1 MKDLAEILNNYGI
14 KGQTQSTTKGP
25 LLEIKEFLPA
35 PGTKLKQ
42 ITSSLADI
50 QRELGVS
57 SLNVEPHP
65 VNSSL
70 LFEYTSDTMEI
81 IDFTKFLNSKGFE
94 EAKNKYALPLCIG
107 ADIYGSPLFAD
118 LAKMPHL
125 LVGGTTGS
133 GKSVGLNTFILS
145 LISAKTPSEV
155 QFVLID
161 PKKIEFSIYNNQKYL
176 YCPVI
181 TEANEAI
188 SVLSYLAQT
197 MDERYELFS
206 QNLSKNLKE
215 YNSTA
220 KNKLPYIV
228 CLIDEFADLMA
239 LDKDV
244 EQDVMRLAQKA
255 RAAGINLILAT
266 QRPSVDVVTGVLKA
280 NFPTRLAYKVAS
292 SADSRTILDAQGAE
306 NLIGRGDSYFLASNG
321 ELSRVHGAFIEDD
334 KIKEILAPY
343 KCTIKPLKLE
353 QKGASL
359 SKNNQEDTSLKKDKP
374 SLLTRFVNFWS
385 KLRQKDRDLI
395 IKGIKYIFTFIVS
408 YIKKS
413 QKSKK

>member
-1 MKDLAEILNNYGI
+1 
-14 KGQTQSTTKGP
+14 
-25 LLEIKEFLPA
+25 
-35 PGTKLKQ
+35 
-42 ITSSLADI
+42 
-50 QRELGVS
+50 
-57 SLNVEPHP
+57 
-65 VNSSL
+65 
-70 LFEYTSDTMEI
+70 
-81 IDFTKFLNSKGFE
+81 
-94 EAKNKYALPLCIG
+94 
-107 ADIYGSPLFAD
+107 
-118 LAKMPHL
+118 
-125 LVGGTTGS
+125 
-133 GKSVGLNTFILS
+133 
-145 LISAKTPSEV
+145 
-155 QFVLID
+155 
-161 PKKIEFSIYNNQKYL
+161 
-176 YCPVI
+176 
-181 TEANEAI
+181 
-188 SVLSYLAQT
+188 
-197 MDERYELFS
+197 
-206 QNLSKNLKE
+206 
-215 YNSTA
+215 
-220 KNKLPYIV
+220 
-228 CLIDEFADLMA
+228 MA

-255 RAAGINLILAT
+255 RAAGIHLILAT

-359 SKNNQEDTSLKKDKP
+359 SKNNQEDSSPKKDKP